1 MNNICL
7 YEDSLKASINIAF
20 KRINLRKCTTWNIFE
35 ARSII
40 YLLRT
45 DNGHC
50 RPQSQSDAVAIAA
63 VTVMLSIIYLLRTDT
78 GDTVVCKNSVTIFL
92 WQI

>member
-1 MNNICL
+1 MSGWRFVESKHKYCFQT
-7 YEDSLKASINIAF
+7 YKPKKMYYLKYIWSKIYY
-20 KRINLRKCTTWNIFE
+20 
-35 ARSII
+35 I

-78 GDTVVCKNSVTIFL
+78 GDTVVCKNSVTIFI